1 MPTPD
6 VPNVPPPPSEY
17 QQRGPGVWS
26 GVKIF
31 FGGCIV
37 LPILLFA
44 LFFGLTMC
52 GAFVSGLTG
61 G

>member
-1 MPTPD
+1 
-6 VPNVPPPPSEY
+6 VSSQY

-37 LPILLFA
+37 LPILLF
-44 LFFGLTMC
+44 LFF
-52 GAFVSGLTG
+52 VSCTVLFGSG
-61 G
+61 GGN